1 MTNSSVI
8 ISFDVGQKH
17 VPIDQIPSIDAP
29 IYAVLSELHRESPPP
44 PALTALS
51 ERVSDLKES
60 MELLEHANQCAGRD
74 QLLSFLA
81 TSMLA
86 GLVAGTV
93 LGFIANPM
101 IGTGVLVLTLSSRL
115 YCHIKATRLAQH
127 EKRNT
132 ENYLSMY
139 PAGVLASPFF
149 LSHLLQ
155 TRVSSLQNQTD
166 SCRKDIQSHA
176 DEAFPYWSR
185 NGQKLTGKINAA
197 EKRAEESL
205 SVVEKLPIRSLQ
217 GEKDLAAYKDL
228 LSRTR
233 IEIEKGMQIVQDSET

>member
-1 MTNSSVI
+1 MTNCSEI
-8 ISFDVGQKH
+8 ISFDVGQKN
-17 VPIDQIPSIDAP
+17 VPVDLIPSIDAP
-29 IYAVLSELHRESPPP
+29 MHAVLSELHRESPPP
-44 PALTALS
+44 PSLTALS
-51 ERVSDLKES
+51 ERVNDLKES
-60 MELLEHANQCAGRD
+60 MEMLDHANRCAGRD
-74 QLLSFLA
+74 QLLSVLA
-81 TSMLA
+81 TSTLA

-101 IGTGVLVLTLSSRL
+101 IGTGVLLLTLSYLL
-115 YCHIKATRLAQH
+115 YCHIKATGLAQH
-127 EKRNT
+127 EKRNA

-155 TRVSSLQNQTD
+155 TRVSSLQIQAD

-176 DEAFPYWSR
+176 DEAFQYWSR
-185 NGQKLTGKINAA
+185 NGQRLTAKIDAA

-205 SVVEKLPIRSLQ
+205 SAVEKLPIRSLQ

-233 IEIEKGMQIVQDSET
+233 IEIEKGMQIMKG